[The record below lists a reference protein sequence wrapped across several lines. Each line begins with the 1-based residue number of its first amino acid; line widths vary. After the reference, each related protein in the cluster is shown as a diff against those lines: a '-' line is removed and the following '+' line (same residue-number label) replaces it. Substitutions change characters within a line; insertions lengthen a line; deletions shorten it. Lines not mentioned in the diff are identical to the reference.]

1 MITLLVIFL
10 ICFILL
16 EFINA
21 LLKDK
26 ENEGKEKIASI
37 TIKKDGYI
45 ISHEDVY
52 K

>member
-1 MITLLVIFL
+1 MIKLLIIL
-10 ICFILL
+10 TICFILI
-16 EFINA
+16 ESINA

-26 ENEGKEKIASI
+26 ENEGKEKIMPI
-37 TIKKDGYI
+37 TVKRDGYI